1 MAKREYEGDCLQSYD
16 LILEIQKSV
25 NRLEDKIDVRLINL
39 EKKVDENESK
49 LDIVVGRIG
58 IVVAIVTM
66 AVSGL
71 VSFVFDY
78 FKSHFKS

>member
-1 MAKREYEGDCLQSYD
+1 MAKREYESYD

>member
-1 MAKREYEGDCLQSYD
+1 MAKREYESYD

-49 LDIVVGRIG
+49 LDIVVGKIG

-71 VSFVFDY
+71 VSIVFDY